1 MFVCVLICRLCAY
14 IMHTAQ
20 EQFIAYVFHCEPSA
34 GALSKTIEAACKVSY
49 LHLSIFV
56 TATEDNNNNNNW
68 IDSFKVIFQCSKS
81 SPSLEMFFLSQ
92 SSITGE
98 V

>member
-34 GALSKTIEAACKVSY
+34 GALSKTIEAACKVAY
-49 LHLSIFV
+49 LHLTIFV
-56 TATEDNNNNNNW
+56 TA
-68 IDSFKVIFQCSKS
+68 IDTHVTASFPRQPV
-81 SPSLEMFFLSQ
+81 
-92 SSITGE
+92 
-98 V
+98 